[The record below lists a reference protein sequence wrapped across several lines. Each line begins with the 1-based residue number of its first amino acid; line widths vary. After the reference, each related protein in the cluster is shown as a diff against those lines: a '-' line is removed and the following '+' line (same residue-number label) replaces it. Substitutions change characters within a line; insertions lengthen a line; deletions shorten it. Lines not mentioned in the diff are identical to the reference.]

1 MSVEYDEPTG
11 KHDSEV
17 DSFPPPR
24 FVNIDTESQ
33 GLSNDVADDLLA
45 FAHKGQQARAELLV
59 ERLELAIDAILE
71 AKLRPG
77 NDDVTAKREVLF
89 ELYDREILTRDQVR
103 RRGELDP
110 ADFFEELQAYRLR
123 QRPL

>member
-1 MSVEYDEPTG
+1 M
-11 KHDSEV
+11 
-17 DSFPPPR
+17 
-24 FVNIDTESQ
+24 
-33 GLSNDVADDLLA
+33 ADDLLA